1 MAVYV
6 MSDLHGCGWAWKKI
20 KNFIQPE
27 DEIICLGDIIDR
39 GPDSW
44 ELFKTIYNDP
54 QVTIILRGNHEDMM
68 INACEDYL
76 CNNEW
81 DYYSYSLS
89 CCNGG
94 RHTLESWESDP
105 KRKEWL
111 NILKKLPTWDFYNAN
126 GKKIILCHA
135 GFTPWLNKNNTECI
149 IPPDRMLIW
158 DRDHLFESYD
168 ENEMEDI
175 IIVHGHTTIIH
186 LIDYVD
192 NIEES
197 VDNIEVVTYCDGH
210 KIDIDLCTVY
220 TDKVAILNL
229 DTLTPIYFEKV

>member
-6 MSDLHGCGWAWKKI
+6 MSDLHGCGWAWKRI

-39 GPDSW
+39 GSNSW

-54 QVTIILRGNHEDMM
+54 QVTVILRGNHEDMM
-68 INACEDYL
+68 INACEDYI
-76 CNNEW
+76 NDGMW

-89 CCNGG
+89 CRNGG
-94 RHTLESWESDP
+94 RQTLEDWEKDTEREVWL
-105 KRKEWL
+105 KRLKE
-111 NILKKLPTWDFYNAN
+111 LPTWEYYSTDNN
-126 GKKIILCHA
+126 DIILSHA
-135 GFTPWLNKNNTECI
+135 GLTPWLNNNGECI
-149 IPPDRMLIW
+149 IPPDRYLIW
-158 DRDHLFESYD
+158 DRDHLFDLYEP
-168 ENEMEDI
+168 NEMDNS
-175 IIVHGHTTIIH
+175 IIVHGHTTVIH

-197 VDNIEVVTYCDGH
+197 VDNIEIVTYCDGH

-229 DTLTPIYFEKV
+229 DTLIPIYFEKV